1 MPKTVGFITTKAAP
15 LHAGHIYLCSQA
27 ATQVD
32 ELYIVLSHDADRFEQ
47 PVLSLKNRILW
58 LKNTF
63 RDIPHIHVVYV
74 DETGIPKYP
83 NGWKE
88 WAGLVKAKLPEK
100 IDKIFTSEPKDVKG
114 YNQNWPGTQ
123 TVVVDAD
130 RKRVPISGTEIRKEP
145 FKHWSFM
152 PTMVREQF
160 LKRVCIIGTEST
172 GKTTLTKLLAK
183 HFQTSWVEEYGR
195 TFCERE
201 LFGDE
206 TLLHFDDYGT
216 IAAQRWIDEVA
227 ATKSANRVLLADT
240 NALITN
246 FYCKLYEGRTNPLVT
261 EYEKLEDYDLIL
273 FLNDD
278 VPWVADG
285 LRINSDRSKTRP
297 LLDAYLTEVKPD
309 YMERIR
315 YISGTYQER
324 FNLAVT
330 LIEDLLN
337 ESN

>member
-1 MPKTVGFITTKAAP
+1 MTGTVGFITTKAAP

-32 ELYIVLSHDADRFEQ
+32 KLYIVLSHDADRFAD

-63 RDIPHIHVVYV
+63 RDLPHIEVVYV

-83 NGWKE
+83 NGWSE
-88 WAGLVKAKLPEK
+88 WADLVKAKLPAK

-114 YNQNWPGTQ
+114 YNNNFPGSQ
-123 TVVVDAD
+123 VVVVDAD
-130 RKRVPISGTEIRKEP
+130 RRRVPISGTEIRKEP
-145 FKHWSFM
+145 YKHWSFM

-160 LKRVCIIGTEST
+160 LKRVCIIGSEST
-172 GKTTLTKLLAK
+172 GKSTLTKLLAK

-195 TFCERE
+195 TFCETE

-206 TLLHFDDYGT
+206 TLLRFDDYGT
-216 IAAQRWIDEVA
+216 IAARRWADEQLAVKA
-227 ATKSANRVLLADT
+227 ANRVLLADT

-246 FYCKLYEGRTNPLVT
+246 FYCQLYEGRTNPLVT
-261 EYEKLEDYDLIL
+261 EYEKLEHYDLVL
-273 FLNDD
+273 FLTDD

-297 LLDAYLTEVKPD
+297 LLESYLTAVKPD
-309 YMERIR
+309 YKDRVR
-315 YISGTYQER
+315 YVSGNYQER
-324 FNLAVT
+324 FNLAVA

-337 ESN
+337 EVN

>member
-1 MPKTVGFITTKAAP
+1 
-15 LHAGHIYLCSQA
+15 
-27 ATQVD
+27 
-32 ELYIVLSHDADRFEQ
+32 
-47 PVLSLKNRILW
+47 
-58 LKNTF
+58 
-63 RDIPHIHVVYV
+63 
-74 DETGIPKYP
+74 
-83 NGWKE
+83 
-88 WAGLVKAKLPEK
+88 
-100 IDKIFTSEPKDVKG
+100 
-114 YNQNWPGTQ
+114 
-123 TVVVDAD
+123 
-130 RKRVPISGTEIRKEP
+130 
-145 FKHWSFM
+145 M

-206 TLLHFDDYGT
+206 TLLRFDDYGT

-278 VPWVADG
+278 VTWVADG